1 MIMEF
6 GINYENGGYVVLV
19 LLRNVDNGDFPRW
32 YRLRNFG
39 LRQGDARCFKEFD
52 CPRLTDNQ
60 IKMLIKSYNKNVKWE
75 RINSRKFVVQ
85 K

>member
-1 MIMEF
+1 MEF
-6 GINYENGGYVVLV
+6 GINFENGGYVVLV
-19 LLRNVDNGDFPRW
+19 LLRNVENGDFPRW

-39 LRQGDARCFKEFD
+39 LRKGDARCFKEFD
-52 CPRLTDNQ
+52 CPRLTGNQ
-60 IKMLIKSYNKNVKWE
+60 IKMLIKSYNKNVLWE